1 MYSPLFFNDPATTE
15 ISPLSLHDALPICNN
30 PLVSLACAHP
40 AKFGEAIEIA
50 TGLKPNFPEK
60 IKNVF
65 DKEENRMNYIR
76 DAFKT
81 LTRREEN
88 VLRLYFGIDAQRRF
102 TLQEIGWDFD
112 ITQDSVKRIK
122 NKGIRKIKH
131 PTRSRL
137 LTSHIDKDL
146 IERCKIKNWNNFKL
160 MCEWMEQLLYPPREI
175 VEKWVII

>member
-1 MYSPLFFNDPATTE
+1 M
-15 ISPLSLHDALPICNN
+15 
-30 PLVSLACAHP
+30 VSD
-40 AKFGEAIEIA
+40 
-50 TGLKPNFPEK
+50 
-60 IKNVF
+60 VF
-65 DKEENRMNYIR
+65 DKEENRKNYIL

-81 LTRREEN
+81 LTKREEN

-146 IERCKIKNWNNFKL
+146 IERCKKNWNTNKITDEF
-160 MCEWMEQLLYPPREI
+160 MEQLLYPPREI
-175 VEKWVII
+175 VEKWVIM